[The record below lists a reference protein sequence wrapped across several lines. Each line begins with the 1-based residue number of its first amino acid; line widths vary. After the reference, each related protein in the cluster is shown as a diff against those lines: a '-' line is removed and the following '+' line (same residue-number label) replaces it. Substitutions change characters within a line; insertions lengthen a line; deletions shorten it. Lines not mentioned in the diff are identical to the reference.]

1 MYRARHAPER
11 PFRRTFVAL
20 ATAALTLVGTTVLAP
35 AAQAKASPA
44 KGNPKIMVT
53 PPVARER
60 AAKRAGFAGPGGDTS
75 TDMSYHGGPVMRDV
89 TTYAIWWAPT
99 TLPAGYPG
107 SLFGPTYRDTIERYL
122 TDISG
127 TPYFDILTQYRD
139 SSGLPVPNSTHFG
152 GAWTD
157 TTTYPHAGTSGDP
170 LGDGDLDAAIT
181 RAIAANPT
189 WQTGAL
195 NTMYFVFTG
204 KNIIECSSAG
214 NCFSANDYNGT
225 PAVGG
230 AFCAYHWWNG
240 TQVYGFIPYAS
251 TGNCY
256 GNQTAYPNG
265 VDQDIAIT
273 VTSHEQFEAYTDP
286 LGTAWYDN
294 VDGIA
299 GENGDKCAYNYGP
312 YEPDGSNIVLHGHP
326 YQIQTEWSNEAP
338 HGCVKRHGPRPQTTI
353 TGDLAF
359 GTVARGTT
367 ETREVA
373 VQNTGNGD
381 LNVLDVRLATG
392 SNAAYALSPS
402 TNKTSTLAPG
412 DTSLLKVSVSPAA
425 GSSSS
430 GPLNGTLVVDTD
442 DGTPN
447 DTGQP
452 TTAQLTATNNVAAA
466 TTVGLPKVKV
476 SGSLNFGTV
485 PRGTSSSR
493 TVVVQNIGDA
503 TLGITNITF
512 SGDPAYA
519 ISPASPT
526 SGSLPP
532 GGSLVVEVTFSPPGN
547 ATAPGPLVGTLTVA
561 TNDPATPSVTTPA
574 TGTVGLPKAAVSP
587 GSINFGVVCPGD
599 FADRELTVTNTGTAP
614 LTISNISIG
623 GGSSAGLS
631 ILPIPGLPQTLPVG
645 GHLAFT
651 VRFAPAGPLGGPISG
666 TVVVDTDDPVNP
678 QVTVPI
684 TGSVGAAA
692 ITLGSNALD
701 FGGRATD
708 NRTSPHT
715 RDLPVTVTNTGNCA
729 LSLTAL
735 AISGPAASDF
745 AVVGAPALPV
755 SIGPGATLTLTVRFN
770 PSASGVRNGSLDI
783 TTSDPVNPNVSV
795 SLTGL
800 GLVPAILTSSSS
812 LVFPPTVILSQA
824 PGYTGTTKPLTVTN
838 TGQAELIVDVLST
851 ASPFYADGPVNPP
864 SRYATNNHFS
874 EPVRFGPTVQGLFSG
889 TLLISDTDPEGGASA
904 NVALCGEG
912 VKRGIRVLAVN
923 AAGVPFASVK
933 MLKLQSK
940 GTAQNVNVNLANLSL
955 GSVPTSCDV
964 TQQMQYQNQLLPAT
978 DTLNQRASYYTLSV
992 TAGGKSTTVTFPL
1005 GVSEFKTMI
1014 VTIK

>member
-1 MYRARHAPER
+1 MYLARHAHPR
-11 PFRRTFVAL
+11 HARRTFLAL
-20 ATAALTLVGTTVLAP
+20 VTATVTITGTTLIAAP
-35 AAQAKASPA
+35 GAVAKSDPGKGSA
-44 KGNPKIMVT
+44 KVMVT
-53 PPVARER
+53 SKVAKDR
-60 AAKRAGFAGPGGDTS
+60 AAKKAALSGPGANGTS
-75 TDMSYHGGPVMRDV
+75 DMTYHGGPVMRDV
-89 TTYAIWWAPT
+89 TTYAVWWSPT
-99 TLPAGYPG
+99 TLPAGYTG
-107 SLFGPTYRDTIERYL
+107 ALFGPNYRDTIERYL
-122 TDISG
+122 TDVSG

-152 GAWTD
+152 GSWVD

-170 LGDGDLDAAIT
+170 LGDGDIDAAIT

-189 WQTGAL
+189 WQTGSL

-204 KNIIECSSAG
+204 KNIIECAG
-214 NCFSANDYNGT
+214 AGSCFAASDYNGV

-240 TQVYGFIPYAS
+240 NQVYGFIPYAS
-251 TGNCY
+251 TGSCY

-273 VTSHEQFEAYTDP
+273 VTSHEQFEAFTDP
-286 LGTAWYDN
+286 LGTSWYD
-294 VDGIA
+294 VDGIS

-312 YEPDGSNIVLHGHP
+312 YEPDGSNIVLHGHS
-326 YQIQTEWSNEAP
+326 YQIQTEWSNNAP
-338 HGCVKRHGPRPQTTI
+338 HGCVKRHGPRPQTTV

-359 GTVARGTT
+359 GTVPRGTT

-373 VQNTGNGD
+373 VQNTGDGD
-381 LNVLDVRLATG
+381 LNVLDVRLGAG

-402 TNKTSTLAPG
+402 ANKTSTLAPG
-412 DTSLLKVSVSPAA
+412 DSSLLKVSVSPAA
-425 GSSSS
+425 GASSS
-430 GPLNGTLVVDTD
+430 GPLTGSLVVDTD

-452 TTAQLTATNNVAAA
+452 TNAQLTATNTVAAA

-493 TVVVQNIGDA
+493 NVVVQNIGDA
-503 TLGITNITF
+503 ALGITNITI
-512 SGDPAYA
+512 SGDPAYD
-519 ISPASPT
+519 ISPTSPT
-526 SGSLPP
+526 SGNLPP
-532 GGSLVVEVTFSPPGN
+532 GGSLVVEVTFSPPAG
-547 ATAPGPLVGTLTVA
+547 ATAPGPLLGSLNVA
-561 TNDPATPSVTTPA
+561 TNDPSTPSVTTPA

-587 GSINFGVVCPGD
+587 GSINFGIVCPGD
-599 FADRELTVTNTGTAP
+599 FTDRELTVTNTGTAP

-631 ILPIPGLPQTLPVG
+631 VLPIPGLPQTLPVG

-651 VRFAPAGPLGGPISG
+651 VRFAPPGPFGGPVTG

-684 TGSVGAAA
+684 TGTVGASA

-715 RDLPVTVTNTGNCA
+715 RDLPLTISNTGNCA

-735 AISGPAASDF
+735 AMTGPAAADYS
-745 AVVGAPALPV
+745 VVGAPALPV
-755 SIGPGATLTLTVRFN
+755 SIGAGGSLTLTVRFN
-770 PSASGVRNGSLDI
+770 PSAPGQRDASLDI
-783 TTSDPVNPNVSV
+783 TTSDPANPSVSV
-795 SLTGL
+795 ALTGL
-800 GLVPAILTSSSS
+800 GLVPAILTSASS

-851 ASPFYADGPVNPP
+851 ASPFFADPAVSPP
-864 SRYATNNHFS
+864 SRYAVNNHFS
-874 EPVRFGPTVQGLFSG
+874 EPVRFGPTLQGLFTG
-889 TLLISDTDPEGGASA
+889 NLAIADNDPEGGASA

-940 GTAQNVNVNLANLSL
+940 GTAQNVNVNLSNLSL
-955 GSVPTSCDV
+955 ASVTTSCV
-964 TQQMQYQNQLLPAT
+964 AGQQMQYQNQLLPAT

-1005 GVSEFKTMI
+1005 GVSEFKTMT